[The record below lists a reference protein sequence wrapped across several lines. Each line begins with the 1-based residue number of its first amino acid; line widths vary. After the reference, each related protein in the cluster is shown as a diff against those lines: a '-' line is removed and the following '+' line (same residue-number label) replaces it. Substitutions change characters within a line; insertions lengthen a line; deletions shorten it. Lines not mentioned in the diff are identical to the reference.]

1 MPELE
6 QIEQTKVAGF
16 VDRRG
21 GKNSNKTRIEKD
33 EEELKELLAKRK
45 GEGVQEGTQESETST
60 TSETKTEDGVQ
71 GEAIGK
77 EEESFKKRYGD
88 VRRHLASKEKDFN
101 ARILELETQLSKA
114 TKNELVL
121 PKSEEEIAEW
131 TKKYPDVAAIVET
144 IADRKAKD
152 RSSDLDKRLQEIE
165 TLRETATKEK
175 AEAELMALHPDFSN
189 IREDDV
195 FHEWADEQPKWVQ
208 DALYENADDA
218 MSVSRV
224 LDLYK
229 QDKGISKDKAK
240 TSNSNIDAAKSI
252 KSTRNVPQEDES
264 KSFLRE
270 SQVNKMSMK
279 EYEKNSD
286 SIMESIRSGKFIY
299 DISGGAR

>member
-33 EEELKELLAKRK
+33 EQELKELLADKETENAK
-45 GEGVQEGTQESETST
+45 EGNEEPKEGASVKTS
-60 TSETKTEDGVQ
+60 SEDGVQ

-88 VRRHLASKEKDFN
+88 IRRHLSTKEKEFN
-101 ARILELETQLSKA
+101 DRLTELQSQLDKA

-121 PKSEEEIAEW
+121 PKSEEEILAW

-175 AEAELMALHPDFSN
+175 AEAELMALHPDFAN
-189 IREDDV
+189 IREDDA

-208 DALYENADDA
+208 DALYENSDDA
-218 MSVSRV
+218 KSVSRV

-229 QDKGISKDKAK
+229 QDKGIFKDKAK
-240 TSNSNIDAAKSI
+240 PSNNIEAAKSV

-264 KSFLRE
+264 NSYLRE
-270 SQVNKMSMK
+270 SQVNKMSTK
-279 EYEKNSD
+279 EYEKNAD

-299 DISGGAR
+299 DISGAAR